1 MDQKEVENYLME
13 FQERALPT
21 LIKRPL
27 NIHSDRKINVIIGPR
42 RAGKTSYLFQI
53 MEDLISHGKKKEELI
68 YLNFEGTRLFDVKFK
83 ELREIISLQKQ
94 LFKISA
100 DPVIFLDEPQN
111 VVMWERAVRELH
123 DEGYQ
128 IFISGSSSKLLSKE
142 IATSLRG
149 RSLSYLLLPFS
160 FKEFLESKNINTSD
174 KLSTD
179 RITLIKTYLDE
190 YLIFGGFPEV
200 TLQKEED
207 TKIKILESYFD
218 MTIFKDIV
226 ERHQIKDS
234 NLIKWLIKTIASSY
248 TKEISINKI
257 YLSLKS
263 QGRKISK
270 DDLYSYASLI
280 TDSFFAFYLPKY
292 SGSIRKREPLNKVYL
307 CDNGFPKIVESSK
320 DTGKKM
326 ENAVFLEL
334 TRNRK
339 PGEELFFWKNVQ
351 KEEVD
356 FVLKKGSI
364 IQQLIQVTEDDQE
377 IKEREARSLIKA
389 SQELKCQNLLIIT
402 KNKESDEEIEWFGT
416 KRNIKCIPLWKW
428 LLKNEKII

>member
-1 MDQKEVENYLME
+1 M
-13 FQERALPT
+13 
-21 LIKRPL
+21 
-27 NIHSDRKINVIIGPR
+27 
-42 RAGKTSYLFQI
+42 
-53 MEDLISHGKKKEELI
+53 
-68 YLNFEGTRLFDVKFK
+68 
-83 ELREIISLQKQ
+83 
-94 LFKISA
+94 
-100 DPVIFLDEPQN
+100 IFLDEPQN
-111 VVMWERAVRELH
+111 VAMWERAVRELH

-160 FKEFLESKNINTSD
+160 FKEFLESKNIKTTD
-174 KLSTD
+174 MISTAD
-179 RITLIKTYLDE
+179 LTRVRMYLDE
-190 YLIFGGFPEV
+190 YLVFGGFPEV
-200 TLQKEED
+200 TLEKTED
-207 TKIKILESYFD
+207 GKIKILESYFD

-234 NLIKWLIKTIASSY
+234 NLIRWLIKTITSSY
-248 TKEISINKI
+248 TKEVSINKI

-292 SGSIRKREPLNKVYL
+292 SESIRKREPVNKVYL
-307 CDNGFPKIVESSK
+307 CDNGFPKIIESSK

-326 ENAVFLEL
+326 ENTVFLEL
-334 TRNRK
+334 TRRQK

-356 FVLKKGSI
+356 FVLRKGSM
-364 IQQLIQVTEDDQE
+364 IQQLIQVTEDYQE
-377 IKEREARSLIKA
+377 IRDREVRSLIKA

-402 KNKESDEEIEWFGT
+402 KNKESEEELEWFGT
-416 KRNIKCIPLWKW
+416 KRSIKCVPLWKW
-428 LLKNEKII
+428 LLQNEK